1 MAKLT
6 LCIAVFAAVIV
17 ASLMATPQHDEDYQN
32 HEDLQVDEIE
42 EEQWKIFNRVVKWWN
57 SWWWWG

>member
-6 LCIAVFAAVIV
+6 LCIAIFAAVIV
-17 ASLMATPQHDEDYQN
+17 ASLMAAPQHVEDYQD